1 VNPVDQAASAP
12 QSAQRGGG
20 RPFVSVITP
29 AYNETENL
37 KLLHERLAS
46 VLGPLDVEWEWIV
59 VDDHSRDTT
68 FDVIRELA
76 AADPRVRGLRLARN
90 SGSHA
95 AITCGLH
102 HAAGDAAVIMAADLQ
117 DPPETLPDLL
127 REWQNGA
134 QVVWAVRRSRPGE
147 KASTVGFAR
156 LYYFMM
162 RRFVGMK
169 EMPATGAD
177 FFFIDRR
184 VLDAFRE
191 FGEANVNLMA
201 LITWM
206 GFRQATVEYDKQV
219 RQHGASGWTFEKKIK
234 LTIDSITAFTYLPIR
249 FMTYV
254 GFVVALLGFAYAI
267 FIVAHHFV
275 ARTAVEGWSSLMAAV
290 LVLGGIQMLMLGV
303 LGEYLWRVLDETR
316 QRPRYLIEDTIGV
329 RR

>member
-1 VNPVDQAASAP
+1 VNPVANSAP
-12 QSAQRGGG
+12 QSSPRASG
-20 RPFVSVITP
+20 RPLLSIVTP

-37 KLLHERLAS
+37 KLLHARLAE
-46 VLGPLDVEWEWIV
+46 VLAPLAVDWEWIV
-59 VDDHSRDTT
+59 VDDHSRDDT
-68 FDVIRELA
+68 FAALRELA
-76 AADPRVRGLRLARN
+76 ASDPRVRGLRLARN

-102 HAAGDAAVIMAADLQ
+102 HAQGDAAVIMAADLQ

-147 KASTVGFAR
+147 KMSTVGFSR
-156 LYYFMM
+156 LYYFLM
-162 RRFVGMK
+162 RRLVGMRD
-169 EMPATGAD
+169 MPKTGAD

-206 GFRQATVEYDKQV
+206 GFRQATIEYDKQARV
-219 RQHGASGWTFEKKIK
+219 HGSSGWTLEKKIK

-254 GFVVALLGFAYAI
+254 GFIVAVLGFAYVI
-267 FIVAHHFV
+267 FIVAHHFI
-275 ARTAVEGWSSLMAAV
+275 AHTAVAGWASLMAAV

-316 QRPRYLIEDTIGV
+316 QRPRYLVEESTP
-329 RR
+329 RRD

>member
-1 VNPVDQAASAP
+1 MNPVDQLASAP
-12 QSAQRGGG
+12 SSAQRAGG
-20 RPFVSVITP
+20 RPRLSIVTP

-37 KLLHERLAS
+37 KLLHERLAA
-46 VLGPLDVEWEWIV
+46 VLGPLDVDWEWIV
-59 VDDHSRDTT
+59 VDDHSRDNT
-68 FDVIRELA
+68 FEVIRALA

-102 HAAGDAAVIMAADLQ
+102 HATGDAAVIMAADLQ
-117 DPPETLPDLL
+117 DPPETLPELL

-147 KASTVGFAR
+147 KASTVGFSR

-162 RRFVGMK
+162 RRVVGMK
-169 EMPATGAD
+169 EMPKTGAD
-177 FFFIDRR
+177 FFFLDRR
-184 VLDAFRE
+184 VLDAFRD

-206 GFRQATVEYDKQV
+206 GFRQATVEYDKQA
-219 RQHGASGWTFEKKIK
+219 RQHGTSGWTLEKKIK
-234 LTIDSITAFTYLPIR
+234 LTIDSVTAFTYLPIR

-254 GFVVALLGFAYAI
+254 GFVFALLGFAYAI
-267 FIVAHHFV
+267 FIVVNHFLTHAAV
-275 ARTAVEGWSSLMAAV
+275 AGWSSLMAAV

-316 QRPRYLIEDTIGV
+316 QRPRYLIEDMTGGK
-329 RR
+329 R